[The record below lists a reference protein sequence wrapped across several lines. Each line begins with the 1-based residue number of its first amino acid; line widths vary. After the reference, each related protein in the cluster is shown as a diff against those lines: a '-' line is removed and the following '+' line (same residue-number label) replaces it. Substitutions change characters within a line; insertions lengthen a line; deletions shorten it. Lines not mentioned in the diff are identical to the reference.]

1 MGKMDSKT
9 IIRHYMI
16 STLIFSI
23 LGAFISPIYIYYQG
37 QLFKP
42 EQLSLLFM
50 ITSSMGCL
58 QILMNKVNTK
68 VSLFMPHI
76 LNTLLMVTVLILLI
90 NGNVKMYIIVN
101 IVGGTIVSMLMI
113 HYSGMIQEILK
124 MDIQIQKIQNLIVTL
139 SEVGAVIGYG
149 IGTLILYRDKYLTI
163 LIIGVTIEILLEGYS
178 FYISLCS
185 WKYNEK
191 KKLATHKNN

>member
-1 MGKMDSKT
+1 
-9 IIRHYMI
+9 
-16 STLIFSI
+16 
-23 LGAFISPIYIYYQG
+23 
-37 QLFKP
+37 
-42 EQLSLLFM
+42 
-50 ITSSMGCL
+50 
-58 QILMNKVNTK
+58 
-68 VSLFMPHI
+68 MPHI

-191 KKLATHKNN
+191 KKLETHKNN